1 MSDGVQLQ
9 RVISATMMMQST
21 QSWEELRRHAR
32 TAEREL
38 EDNIA
43 AYAAINKAA
52 KRTVG
57 EFDAGEFGGRI
68 WSGGEEL
75 TCNVHGRESARERL
89 GRRTARD

>member
-1 MSDGVQLQ
+1 
-9 RVISATMMMQST
+9 MMMQST

-43 AYAAINKAA
+43 AYAAINKAV

-57 EFDAGEFGGRI
+57 DFDPGLFGR
-68 WSGGEEL
+68 S
-75 TCNVHGRESARERL
+75 REKKRRL
-89 GRRTARD
+89 EMRS